1 MARLRFVLAAVLC
14 LSASVSQA
22 TAQGIE
28 SLAKQSQN
36 PIANLIS
43 LPFQNNANFNVGRLD
58 NDQNILNIQ
67 PIIPFK
73 LTYDWSLVTRWILP
87 IVYQPAL
94 FQGDDTNLGLGDF
107 NPTFFLNANLSPN
120 LMAGI
125 GPTFLLPTRTDHR
138 LGPDKWG
145 TGPSA
150 AIAWTPGKWV
160 IGAIAN
166 NIWSFAGSSKDRVN
180 QFLLQYFVN
189 YNMGN
194 GWFLVSAPI
203 ITTDWTRD
211 SGDQWTTPLGGGVG
225 RVFNIGPQ
233 PMSMSLQAY
242 YNVIRPEGGP
252 NWQLRFQVQLLF
264 PQQGNNKGNKA
275 RRSPRNRWKP
285 KLSPRTPNRACR

>member
-1 MARLRFVLAAVLC
+1 VVRLWFVLVAVLC
-14 LSASVSQA
+14 LTASISQA

-73 LTYDWSLVTRWILP
+73 LTDDWSLVTRWILP

-94 FQGDDTNLGLGDF
+94 FHGDDTNLGVGDF

-125 GPTFLLPTRTDHR
+125 GPTFLLPTRTDRR

-150 AIAWTPGKWV
+150 AIAWTPGKW
-160 IGAIAN
+160 
-166 NIWSFAGSSKDRVN
+166 
-180 QFLLQYFVN
+180 
-189 YNMGN
+189 
-194 GWFLVSAPI
+194 
-203 ITTDWTRD
+203 
-211 SGDQWTTPLGGGVG
+211 
-225 RVFNIGPQ
+225 
-233 PMSMSLQAY
+233 
-242 YNVIRPEGGP
+242 
-252 NWQLRFQVQLLF
+252 
-264 PQQGNNKGNKA
+264 
-275 RRSPRNRWKP
+275 
-285 KLSPRTPNRACR
+285 